1 MTRQERDQMIEDN
14 LPLAVSISK
23 KFIKSNTSREFD
35 DVFQYSC
42 IGLIK
47 AVDKFD
53 NTLGFK
59 FSTYAYRLIE
69 GEIINNVNRK
79 EEKTVDTVRIDD
91 YVNGY
96 EGQTIQDTLVDES
109 IGEYEFIGNDN
120 FNRLLKGLTRK
131 QTRVIQLRFGNDLRR
146 VETSRF
152 LNITKQAVYL
162 IEKKAIENIRMSI

>member
-1 MTRQERDQMIEDN
+1 MTKQERDQMVEDN
-14 LPLAVSISK
+14 LPLVNTIASK
-23 KFIKSNTSREFD
+23 YVKANSKREFD
-35 DVFQYSC
+35 DIFQ
-42 IGLIK
+42 IGCMGLVK

-53 NTLGFK
+53 SSKGFK

-79 EEKTVDTVRIDD
+79 EEKLVDTVGIDD

-96 EGQTIQDTLVDES
+96 EGQTIQDTLEDES
-109 IGEYEFIGNDN
+109 IGEYEFIENDS

-131 QTRVIQLRFGNDLRR
+131 QIRVMQLRFGNGLRR

>member
-1 MTRQERDQMIEDN
+1 MTKQERDQMVEDN
-14 LPLAVSISK
+14 LPLVNIIVSK
-23 KFIKSNTSREFD
+23 YVKANTARCFD
-35 DVFQYSC
+35 DVFQIGC

-53 NTLGFK
+53 SSLGFQ

-79 EEKTVDTVRIDD
+79 EEKLVDTVRIDD
-91 YVNGY
+91 FVNGY
-96 EGQTIQDTLVDES
+96 EGQTIQDTLEDES
-109 IGEYEFIGNDN
+109 IGEYEFIDNDS

-131 QTRVIQLRFGNDLRR
+131 QTRIIQLRFGNGLRR